1 MDDGGLGGNSKY
13 GLVIDVSSFSTKEK
27 EWIQALPFRRF
38 DLVTSLHTSKSST
51 KLFFKRQTVFA
62 FVRGIRP
69 YIIPSMAYKIRPF
82 DEEVLSGMTP

>member
-1 MDDGGLGGNSKY
+1 LIDFEALPYWFMDDGGLGGNSKY

-51 KLFFKRQTVFA
+51 KLF
-62 FVRGIRP
+62 
-69 YIIPSMAYKIRPF
+69 